1 MTPQQFITKW
11 QRVQL
16 SERSAS
22 QQHFLD
28 LCELLEQPKPAA
40 ADPDGTEYTFERGV
54 SKTGGGDGW
63 ADVWKR
69 HHFGWEYKGKHKDL
83 AAAYQQ
89 LLLYREDLGNP
100 PLLVVCDMDRFEVH
114 TNFTDTVKRV
124 YDFNLTGLASPSNI
138 DVLHRVFT
146 EPNSL
151 RSDLTAKRVTE
162 QAAELFGQVADALRL
177 REIEAPAAAHFLMK
191 IMCLILLSPVQCV
204 REQHVL

>member
-40 ADPDGTEYTFERGV
+40 SDPDGTEYTFERGV

-124 YDFNLTGLASPSNI
+124 YDFNLAGLAAPSNI
-138 DVLHRVFT
+138 DVLRRVFT

-151 RSDLTAKRVTE
+151 RRTRPRR
-162 QAAELFGQVADALRL
+162 G
-177 REIEAPAAAHFLMK
+177 
-191 IMCLILLSPVQCV
+191 
-204 REQHVL
+204 

>member
-40 ADPDGTEYTFERGV
+40 ADPDGTFYTFERGV
-54 SKTGGGDGW
+54 KKTGGGDGW
-63 ADVWKR
+63 ADVWMR
-69 HHFGWEYKGKHKDL
+69 HQFAWEYKKKRRDL
-83 AAAYQQ
+83 AEAYQQ
-89 LLLYREDLGNP
+89 LLLYRENLENP

-124 YDFNLTGLASPSNI
+124 YDFKLSDLAAPSNL
-138 DVLHRVFT
+138 DVLRRLFT

-151 RSDLTAKRVTE
+151 RPDQTTARVTE
-162 QAAELFGQVADALRL
+162 QAAELFTQVADATWLAR
-177 REIEAPAAAHFLMK
+177 
-191 IMCLILLSPVQCV
+191 
-204 REQHVL
+204 